1 MPMPGAQAGSLRL
14 RLAMTEWVRISLD
27 DYSPQ

>member
-1 MPMPGAQAGSLRL
+1 MPGAQAGSLRL
-14 RLAMTEWVRISLD
+14 RLAMPVWVRISLD